1 MNATAVLTRREREIV
16 ELIAWGECKK
26 EVASRCHIAVRTVE
40 NHVRNIYEKTGVTKV
55 NELSAWYFCTHYNIP
70 LTMSPLI
77 RRAMAV
83 VLLAIFSTF
92 INLESNNLYL
102 RARRVEQLSAR
113 PRRSEELYLITA

>member
-1 MNATAVLTRREREIV
+1 MNATAVLTRREHEIV

-26 EVASRCHIAVRTVE
+26 GVASRCHIAVRTVE

-70 LTMSPLI
+70 MTMSPLI

-83 VLLAIFSTF
+83 MLLAIFSTF
-92 INLESNNLYL
+92 MNLESNNLYM
-102 RARRVEQLSAR
+102 RARRVEQISTR